1 MPKHTGL
8 GKGLDAL
15 IPSGFQQEQ
24 ASQAG
29 DAQPRNMG
37 GVLTVPVEQIVPNPR
52 QPRSLFDPVA
62 LEELAASIKEH
73 GIIQP
78 LLVSHDD
85 PSTSPPIG
93 DFAGQGTRY
102 TLIAGER
109 RWQAAK
115 LAGLTEVPVIVRQT
129 SDQQKLELALIENVQ
144 RADLNSLEE
153 ANAYRQLSDEFQL
166 SHEEIAVRVGK
177 SRVAVTNTLRL
188 LKLPEAV
195 QQALVDGRVSEGHA
209 RALLALST
217 PQAMEAA
224 MRIVVA
230 QEMTVR
236 QTEEL
241 VRKLSGEKRSAAPK
255 GGASPDT
262 LALEERIRGSLGTK
276 VSLKAGKKGDGSLT
290 VYFYSEEELNA
301 LLARLLDE
309 K

>member
-24 ASQAG
+24 ASQEEG
-29 DAQPRNMG
+29 EAQPRNMG
-37 GVLTVPVEQIVPNPR
+37 GILTVPVEQIVPNPR
-52 QPRSLFDPVA
+52 QPRSHFEPAA

-73 GIIQP
+73 GVIQP
-78 LLVSHDD
+78 LLVSRND
-85 PSTSPPIG
+85 S
-93 DFAGQGTRY
+93 GTGY

-166 SHEEIAVRVGK
+166 SHEEIAARVGK

-224 MRIVVA
+224 MRIVVTR
-230 QEMTVR
+230 EMTVR

-255 GGASPDT
+255 AGPSPDT

>member
-1 MPKHTGL
+1 MPKHSGL

-15 IPSGFQQEQ
+15 IPSSSFQQEQ
-24 ASQAG
+24 VSQDEARP
-29 DAQPRNMG
+29 QPRNMG
-37 GVLTVPVEQIVPNPR
+37 GVLSVPVDQIIPNPR
-52 QPRSLFDPVA
+52 QPRSHFETAA
-62 LEELAASIKEH
+62 LDELAASIKEH
-73 GIIQP
+73 GVIQP
-78 LLVSHDD
+78 LLVSRND
-85 PSTSPPIG
+85 PSTVS
-93 DFAGQGTRY
+93 GQSQGASY

-109 RWQAAK
+109 RWQASK

-217 PQAMEAA
+217 PQSMEAA
-224 MRIVVA
+224 MKIVIS

-241 VRKLSGEKRSAAPK
+241 VRKLSGEKRSAAPRP
-255 GGASPDT
+255 GPSPDT
-262 LALEERIRGSLGTK
+262 LALEERLRGSLGTK